1 MLGRTI
7 GFMRS
12 VTWGAIPLATIAGGF
27 AARLD
32 LRLPFLIGGA
42 GVVIAVLAATRLLL
56 SIDAAGTV
64 GSGKRGPG
72 ELSLRRTDRA
82 VARPGQ

>member
-1 MLGRTI
+1 
-7 GFMRS
+7 MRS

-27 AARLD
+27 AARVD

-56 SIDAAGTV
+56 SIDAAGPV
-64 GSGKRGPG
+64 GPGKQDSG
-72 ELSLRRTDRA
+72 ELSPRRTDRA
-82 VARPGQ
+82 AARPGQ